1 MHFLGARPAPTL
13 APAIGRAHLRKLR
26 YLEMVKTVGR
36 PVFFGGSMKPE
47 PLPRGIQAV
56 NGLIV
61 LEGLLRVMRAAGDT
75 YGHDYEAILIYWSVV
90 VASVG
95 RYLRNDDQTK
105 LIETGG
111 APLPVEEHHP
121 VSARAIAE
129 ATGLP
134 RETVRRK
141 IAALVADGY
150 LAQESRGV
158 RTRPGLLDQRGNDH
172 FISVA
177 AREVKRMAQTID
189 SMAHISERAA
199 PKP

>member
-1 MHFLGARPAPTL
+1 
-13 APAIGRAHLRKLR
+13 
-26 YLEMVKTVGR
+26 
-36 PVFFGGSMKPE
+36 MKPE
-47 PLPRGIQAV
+47 PMPRGIQAM

-105 LIETGG
+105 LIEIDGG
-111 APLPVEEHHP
+111 PLPEEAHHP

-141 IAALVADGY
+141 IAALVAGGY
-150 LAQESRGV
+150 LAQDSRGV
-158 RTRPGLLDQRGNDH
+158 RTLPGLLDQRGNAEV
-172 FISVA
+172 FAAA
-177 AREVKRMAQTID
+177 AREIKRMAQGIE
-189 SMAHISERAA
+189 SMAQISRSSVG
-199 PKP
+199 